1 MDAKGYYLM
10 GEAEIEKVKLL
21 PTKPRLLMH
30 SCCGPC
36 NSFPIE
42 HLSPYF
48 QLTLYFNNHN
58 IYPYEEFIRR
68 YEELKRYVEVFEKE
82 NDVLIELILP
92 NYEDKTFDKVL
103 ASRKDDREGQQRCK
117 MCYSMRMQE
126 AFKYA
131 AQHDYDYMTTVMTI
145 SRQKDSV
152 AINQIAEKLQPQ
164 FPKVKYLYSNF
175 KKNKGMDRSVQ
186 LSKIHNMYRQTYC
199 GCIYSFEDMKN
210 RKGIKEE

>member
-131 AQHDYDYMTTVMTI
+131 AQNDYDYMTTVMTI

>member
-1 MDAKGYYLM
+1 MDGKGYFLM
-10 GEAEIEKVKLL
+10 GEAEIDKVRNL
-21 PTKPRLLMH
+21 PEKPRLLMH

-42 HLSPYF
+42 YLSPYF
-48 QLTLYFNNHN
+48 RLTLYFNNHN
-58 IYPYEEFIRR
+58 IYPYDEFIRR
-68 YEELKRYVEVFEKE
+68 FEELKRYVEYFEKE
-82 NDVLIELILP
+82 NDVKIELILP
-92 NYEDKTFDKVL
+92 KYEDDTFNRVL
-103 ASRKDDREGQQRCK
+103 ASRGEDREGAQRCK

-131 AQHDYDYMTTVMTI
+131 AAHGFDYMTTVMTI

-152 AINQIAEKLQPQ
+152 AINKIAERLQPQ

-175 KKNKGMDRSVQ
+175 KKNKGMDRSVE
-186 LSKIHNMYRQTYC
+186 LSKMHNMYRQTYC
-199 GCIYSFEDMKN
+199 GCIYSYEEMKK

>member
-1 MDAKGYYLM
+1 MDGKGYFLM
-10 GEAEIEKVKLL
+10 GEEEIEKVRNL
-21 PTKPRLLMH
+21 PVKPKLLMH

-42 HLSPYF
+42 YLSPYF

-58 IYPYEEFIRR
+58 IYPYDEYIRR
-68 YEELKRYVEVFEKE
+68 FEELKRYVEYFEKE
-82 NDVLIELILP
+82 NNVKIELILP
-92 NYEDKTFDKVL
+92 QYEDETFNRVL
-103 ASRKDDREGQQRCK
+103 ASRKDDREGTQRCK

-131 AQHDYDYMTTVMTI
+131 AAHEFDYMTTVMTI

-152 AINQIAEKLQPQ
+152 AINRIAERLQPQ

-199 GCIYSFEDMKN
+199 GCVYSYEDMKK

>member
-175 KKNKGMDRSVQ
+175 KKNRGMDRSVQ

>member
-1 MDAKGYYLM
+1 MDAMGYYLM
-10 GEAEIEKVKLL
+10 GEAELEKVKQL
-21 PTKPRLLMH
+21 PFKPRLLMH

-58 IYPYEEFIRR
+58 IYPYEEYVRR
-68 YEELKRYVEVFEKE
+68 FEELKRYVEYFEKE
-82 NDVLIELILP
+82 NDVKIELILP
-92 NYEDKTFDKVL
+92 TYEDDTFNKVL
-103 ASRKDDREGQQRCK
+103 ASHKDDREGQQRCK

-131 AQHDYDYMTTVMTI
+131 AAHNFDYMTTVMTI

-152 AINQIAEKLQPQ
+152 VINKIAERLQPQ
-164 FPKVKYLYSNF
+164 FSDVKYLYSNF

>member
-10 GEAEIEKVKLL
+10 GEAEIDKVRHL
-21 PTKPRLLMH
+21 PQKPKLLMH

-42 HLSPYF
+42 YLSPHF

-58 IYPYEEFIRR
+58 IYPYDEFIRR
-68 YEELKRYVEVFEKE
+68 FEELKRYVEFFEKE
-82 NDVLIELILP
+82 NDVNIELILP
-92 NYEDKTFDKVL
+92 TYKDETFDKVL
-103 ASRKDDREGQQRCK
+103 ASRKEDIEGGQRCK

-126 AFKYA
+126 AFRYA
-131 AQHDYDYMTTVMTI
+131 AEHGFDYMTTVMTI

-152 AINQIAEKLQPQ
+152 AINRIAERLQPQ
-164 FPKVKYLYSNF
+164 FPTVRYLYSNF
-175 KKNKGMDRSVQ
+175 KKNRGMDRSVQ
-186 LSKIHNMYRQTYC
+186 LSKLHNMYRQTYC
-199 GCIYSFEDMKN
+199 GCIYSYEDMKK

>member
-10 GEAEIEKVKLL
+10 GEAELEKVRQL
-21 PTKPRLLMH
+21 PSKPRLLMH

-42 HLSPYF
+42 YLSPYF

-68 YEELKRYVEVFEKE
+68 FEELKRYVEYFEKE
-82 NDVLIELILP
+82 NDVEIELILP
-92 NYEDKTFDKVL
+92 AYEDDTFTKVL
-103 ASRKDDREGQQRCK
+103 ASRSDDREGGQRCK

-131 AQHDYDYMTTVMTI
+131 AAHDFDYMTTVMTI

-152 AINQIAEKLQPQ
+152 AINKIAERLQPQ

>member
-10 GEAEIEKVKLL
+10 GEAEIDKVRHL
-21 PTKPRLLMH
+21 PQKPKLLMH

-42 HLSPYF
+42 YLSPHF

-58 IYPYEEFIRR
+58 IYPYDEFIRR
-68 YEELKRYVEVFEKE
+68 FEELKRYVEFFEKE
-82 NDVLIELILP
+82 NDVNIELILP
-92 NYEDKTFDKVL
+92 TYKDETFDKVL
-103 ASRKDDREGQQRCK
+103 ASRKEDFEGGQRCK

-126 AFKYA
+126 AFRYA
-131 AQHDYDYMTTVMTI
+131 AEHGFDYMTTVMTI

-152 AINQIAEKLQPQ
+152 AINRIAELLQPQ
-164 FPKVKYLYSNF
+164 FPTVRYLYSNF
-175 KKNKGMDRSVQ
+175 KKNRGMDRSVQ
-186 LSKIHNMYRQTYC
+186 LSKLHNMYRQTYC
-199 GCIYSFEDMKN
+199 GCIYSYEDMKK

>member
-1 MDAKGYYLM
+1 MDGKGYFLM
-10 GEAEIEKVKLL
+10 GEAEIEKVRHL
-21 PTKPRLLMH
+21 PSKPKLLMH

-42 HLSPYF
+42 YLSPYF

-68 YEELKRYVEVFEKE
+68 FEELKRYVEYFEKE
-82 NDVLIELILP
+82 NDVKIELILP
-92 NYEDKTFDKVL
+92 EYEDETFSRVL
-103 ASRKDDREGQQRCK
+103 ASRKDDREGTQRCK

-131 AQHDYDYMTTVMTI
+131 AAHGFDYMTTVMTI

-152 AINQIAEKLQPQ
+152 AINKIAERLQPQ

-175 KKNKGMDRSVQ
+175 KKNKGMDRSVE

-199 GCIYSFEDMKN
+199 GCIYSYEDMKK